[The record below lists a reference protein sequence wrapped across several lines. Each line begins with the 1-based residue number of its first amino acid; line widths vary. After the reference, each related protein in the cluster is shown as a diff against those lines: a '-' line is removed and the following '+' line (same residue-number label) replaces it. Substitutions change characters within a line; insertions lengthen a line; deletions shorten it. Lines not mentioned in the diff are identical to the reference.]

1 MFIGIL
7 AKRRYVAIGMFRTY
21 GVKMKSIT
29 SVCLILLLSA
39 CANTSGVVPL
49 GDDSFLI
56 SRSEKGFDV
65 TGSAVKADAIKEANK
80 YCMSQKQTI
89 EVLKITKKD
98 MVPFKSDAQAE
109 IEFKCVTKS

>member
-1 MFIGIL
+1 MKIQVCIG
-7 AKRRYVAIGMFRTY
+7 
-21 GVKMKSIT
+21 
-29 SVCLILLLSA
+29 LILLVSS

-80 YCMSQKQTI
+80 YCKLKNETI
-89 EVLKITKKD
+89 EIIKITQKD

-109 IEFKCVTKS
+109 IEFKCVVRN

>member
-1 MFIGIL
+1 MKKL
-7 AKRRYVAIGMFRTY
+7 A
-21 GVKMKSIT
+21 SI
-29 SVCLILLLSA
+29 CLILLVSA

-80 YCMSQKQTI
+80 YCKSKNEAIVIIKVTQ
-89 EVLKITKKD
+89 KD
-98 MVPFKSDAQAE
+98 MVPFTSDAQAE
-109 IEFKCVTKS
+109 IEFKCVARG

>member
-1 MFIGIL
+1 MKKLFFVSSIL
-7 AKRRYVAIGMFRTY
+7 I
-21 GVKMKSIT
+21 
-29 SVCLILLLSA
+29 LSA

-49 GDDSFLI
+49 GDESYLI

-80 YCMSQKQTI
+80 YCKSINQTI
-89 EVLKITKKD
+89 EILKVTQKD

-109 IEFKCVTKS
+109 IEFKCVVGK